1 MQKNCDDI
9 EGDPTRNPAEK
20 LQAVQKVVSAFVSA
34 FKYYS
39 LYPEGHTFSS
49 NYLFRFKSELDEFL
63 AEQKSLRLEISRNN
77 FFYRDEPVTAGTAD
91 ENNPA
96 FLLSRD
102 RILLLEFIKNIPL
115 AEITLFLDILKRHR
129 NPMEI
134 EDGDIATT
142 LWHNRFDH
150 IHYEAADIFAMEAI
164 QFDLSMFRSAPG
176 LEPSG
181 GRGNSEG
188 DAAGQA
194 PGFPEGEGGAQG
206 AGGRI
211 TPGSPPG
218 GYAHYSRPG
227 GDAGGPPSS
236 ILFLQTNKGLG
247 ELEPEE
253 QKQLERQVMQEEVRS
268 YSTDVIDILLI
279 TLAVEENSFDFA
291 AVLEFLEAEYFDA
304 MQKEEF
310 SLAFKIVRNVMNIHE
325 AIKVKKPWS
334 SALVDLFCSALTR
347 EDRYITME
355 WQKEYR
361 RLAADPEKNEILL
374 KTLESLP
381 ADIVLVLGKLLAQVP
396 ADRFDLRCKIVDSIA
411 DKVNGNSHPLCRLV
425 AESDE
430 DTNRLLL
437 LVAEQLQN
445 EDAAPVYLA
454 MTRHPAPQVRK
465 AGMDGF
471 FRTCSAPQASQIAH
485 LMEEPDCQLRDRVL
499 AYVNQLDSRVREEVL
514 VSFLDRDSASVDDEL
529 YILNC
534 YRLLAGCCTG
544 RSVEFLGKV
553 LLESDLR
560 SMFSHLRK
568 AHRTG
573 AAYVLKTVGTKD
585 AMIVLGKGAESIWP
599 DVRQICRRAL
609 VS

>member
-1 MQKNCDDI
+1 MQKNFDDI
-9 EGDPTRNPAEK
+9 EGDPARNPAEELK
-20 LQAVQKVVSAFVSA
+20 EVQKVVTAFVSA

-39 LYPEGHTFSS
+39 LYPEGHTFSN

-63 AEQKSLRLEISRNN
+63 AEQKSLRLEIGKNN
-77 FFYRDEPVTAGTAD
+77 FFYRDEPVIAGTAD

-102 RILLLEFIKNIPL
+102 RILLLEFIRNIPL

-176 LEPSG
+176 PEPSG
-181 GRGNSEG
+181 GRGNGEG
-188 DAAGQA
+188 DAAGQ
-194 PGFPEGEGGAQG
+194 QG
-206 AGGRI
+206 ASGRI
-211 TPGSPPG
+211 TPGSTPG

-227 GDAGGPPSS
+227 VDAGGPSS
-236 ILFLQTNKGLG
+236 SMLFLQPNKGLV

-253 QKQLERQVMQEEVRS
+253 QKQLERQVKQEELRS
-268 YSTDVIDILLI
+268 YRSDVIDILLI

-291 AVLEFLEAEYFDA
+291 AVLEFLEVEYFDA

-310 SLAFKIVRNVMNIHE
+310 SLAFKIARNVMNIHE

-334 SALVDLFCSALTR
+334 SALVDLFCSALSQ
-347 EDRYITME
+347 EDRYMAME

-361 RLAADPEKNEILL
+361 RLVADSENNEILL

-430 DTNRLLL
+430 DTNLLLL

-454 MTRHPAPQVRK
+454 MTRHPVPLVRK

-471 FRTCSAPQASQIAH
+471 FRTCRAPQASQIAH
-485 LMEEPDCQLRDRVL
+485 LMEEPDCQLRDRML
-499 AYVNQLDSRVREEVL
+499 TYVNQLDSRVREEVL
-514 VSFLDRDSASVDDEL
+514 VSFLDGASASVDDEL
-529 YILNC
+529 YILSC
-534 YRLLAGCCTG
+534 YRLLASCCTG

-585 AMIVLGKGAESIWP
+585 AMVVLGKGAESIWP
-599 DVRQICRRAL
+599 DVRQICRKAL